1 MFKKKEIIKVE
12 EVAAIEEKVRGLFN
26 ESSMHKT
33 IVSNALEDLMNVN
46 QTINEMLEDIEALK
60 FRLEVAKEELFVV
73 KKHNNKILGGVKMG
87 LAEQTCNNNTVCSD
101 VNVVSSEEEV
111 VEEETTETEE

>member
-87 LAEQTCNNNTVCSD
+87 LAEQTCDNKTVCSD
-101 VNVVSSEEEV
+101 VDVASSE
-111 VEEETTETEE
+111 VEEETTETTETEE

>member
-87 LAEQTCNNNTVCSD
+87 LAEQACDNKTICSD
-101 VNVVSSEEEV
+101 VSVASSEEV